1 MDFKQ
6 YIKNN
11 KPESLPLEIEG
22 REVKGVYFRRLN
34 AGEGLQLKDSLA
46 ELIAASGDKLK
57 EAATDGD
64 VAKAEESVKK
74 SLNSDQMRAMFRHQ
88 ALFTFL
94 HLADKEGRR
103 VYDDR
108 KEFDEEVPEEFVQAF
123 YAAGSQAK
131 EKSEPDEAEAEKNSS
146 TPTD

>member
-1 MDFKQ
+1 MKFSQ
-6 YIKNN
+6 YIN
-11 KPESLPLEIEG
+11 KSKKPKHLPLEIEG
-22 REVKGVYFRRLN
+22 EAFEDVYFRRLN
-34 AGEGLQLKDSLA
+34 AGEGLELKDSLA

-74 SLNSDQMRAMFRHQ
+74 SLNADQMRAMFRQQ

-94 HLADKEGRR
+94 HFADKDGNR
-103 VYDDR
+103 VYTDR
-108 KEFDEEVPEEFVQAF
+108 KEFDKEVPEDFIQAF
-123 YAAGSQAK
+123 YAEGSK
-131 EKSEPDEAEAEKNSS
+131 LKGEPDEAQAEKNSS